1 MAKFL
6 VGEDVVVDQ
15 FGDGFVLET
24 LRDGWIKV
32 HLHDNRQMW
41 FPPEQVKKYEDWETD
56 AMEIIET
63 YPDARD
69 SDDTIGTMVD
79 YMMDAIEQT
88 NDMVNSPD
96 HYNHGK
102 VECIE
107 YLKDNMPF
115 EAYTGYLEG
124 NCKKYL
130 HRWRYK
136 KKPLEDLRKAQWYL
150 TRLIS
155 ELDSE

>member
-1 MAKFL
+1 MAKIL

-15 FGDGFVLET
+15 FGNGFVLET

-41 FPPEQVKKYEDWETD
+41 FPPEQVKKYEDWEAD

-69 SDDTIGTMVD
+69 SNDTIETMVD

-88 NDMVNSPD
+88 NDMVNNPD

-136 KKPLEDLRKAQWYL
+136 KKPLEDLRKSRWYL
-150 TRLIS
+150 DRLIS

>member
-1 MAKFL
+1 MSKFL

-15 FGDGFVLET
+15 FGNGFVLET

-69 SDDTIGTMVD
+69 SDDTIETMVD

-136 KKPLEDLRKAQWYL
+136 KKPLEDLRKSRWYL
-150 TRLIS
+150 DRLIS

>member
-1 MAKFL
+1 MSKFL
-6 VGEDVVVDQ
+6 VGEDVVVNR
-15 FGDGFVLET
+15 FGYGYVLET
-24 LRDGWIKV
+24 LRDGWVKV
-32 HLHDNRQMW
+32 NLSNNQQLW
-41 FPPEQVKKYEDWETD
+41 FPEDQVQKASDWEED
-56 AMEIIET
+56 AMEVIQT
-63 YPDARD
+63 YPDPRD
-69 SDDTIGTMVD
+69 TASPVETMVD
-79 YMMDAIEQT
+79 YMMNAIEQT
-88 NDMVNSPD
+88 TDMVNSPD

-136 KKPLEDLRKAQWYL
+136 KKPLEDLRKANWYL